1 MAVLPQDD
9 SEAARDMAAQRHTT
23 CWRRHEPYLSRAQD
37 RQHAERMPKSP
48 SGGIGHV
55 PVAVYSCAA
64 ESAAVR
70 EAERRARHYADARHW
85 HVAGTWSDD
94 DPSTPL
100 DARPAWAAVT
110 SALSSGLIRGI
121 VVAGITHLA
130 EDAGQFAA
138 LGVLIRDRGG
148 FLTEAAS
155 PPARQT
161 PAQHERRRIL
171 LEASSGWWLWGDLV
185 PGAAS

>member
-1 MAVLPQDD
+1 
-9 SEAARDMAAQRHTT
+9 
-23 CWRRHEPYLSRAQD
+23 
-37 RQHAERMPKSP
+37 MPKYP
-48 SGGIGHV
+48 PGGIGHV

-94 DPSTPL
+94 DPGLPL

-110 SALSSGLIRGI
+110 STLSSGLVRGI
-121 VVAGITHLA
+121 VVSSISHLV
-130 EDAGQFAA
+130 ENAGQFAA

-148 FLTEAAS
+148 FLAEATS
-155 PPARQT
+155 PPAHQT
-161 PAQHERRRIL
+161 PGQFERRRIL
-171 LEASSGWWLWGDLV
+171 LEASSGWWQWRDLV

>member
-1 MAVLPQDD
+1 
-9 SEAARDMAAQRHTT
+9 
-23 CWRRHEPYLSRAQD
+23 
-37 RQHAERMPKSP
+37 MPKSP

-64 ESAAVR
+64 ESAAIR
-70 EAERRARHYADARHW
+70 EAERRARHYADTRHW

-94 DPSTPL
+94 DPSTAL

-148 FLTEAAS
+148 FLAEATS
-155 PPARQT
+155 PPA
-161 PAQHERRRIL
+161 ARRRGSTN
-171 LEASSGWWLWGDLV
+171 A
-185 PGAAS
+185 AASCSKSPRAGGCGETSCREPPRDPGTGGGR